1 MLVLESQ
8 KFDLNALFSFD
19 SLKLILIKLAKSQKA
34 LEDEIKTLQKNI
46 YQNDKININ
55 IKNDVIQ
62 NNDIEKN
69 DVKSIKEKN
78 NEEKEENNDINFNEK
93 ELNNYYKNNLFENEK
108 TNDIN
113 LVADN
118 EKIIQEKNAIKDNII
133 EKNNE
138 QDDNKNLIANTIN
151 NLKYSP
157 NIIQNI
163 PQNIDN
169 NNSNIN
175 TNQIEFSNIKI
186 KQSEISEKEKERE
199 KEREKEKY
207 QLNSNSFIS
216 PDFSKLIRE
225 QKELRARI
233 NSLEIKL
240 SSKEVQIHNIENKMK
255 NNSLEN
261 EFKFQA
267 IDEKIDKLNKKD
279 EEIMEKIEKLEVKTS
294 DMDIFSLFKDSGDG
308 NIDITK
314 VLVKSLEEKV
324 FRKFDLIDEKYKRDA
339 ANNMKLKT
347 NVENILPKMEQ
358 INREIERINEANKQ
372 FNEEINLSKKENEQK
387 INDNINE
394 IYEDMNKKIQEI
406 NSELDKNVKSKISN
420 MEKNVNNLISK
431 SNENNGLDFLK
442 LSLGNSVEPEK
453 IEILT
458 KKINDMRTKMNDM
471 ENSLKLYINS
481 KEIDS
486 IKNDIKD
493 LRLFLDKKI
502 TKDDLKELYNF
513 HLSAMDEITDI
524 KDRESIIH
532 DDLTKTV
539 KNLQNLQQRVES
551 LNGNISLLQNN
562 PDNENLKIIDF
573 NKYIDN
579 KKFSDTLKPILKE
592 FENINREIDSL
603 RRELSDSSSK
613 NSNSIK
619 SAINLIEDDVN
630 NKINELKKII
640 QKKYLEKLEYH
651 KGIKSLEIQLKSN
664 IEEKKKLDA
673 ESWLLAKK
681 PLNCFNCASCEAKI
695 KNDEYVPA
703 DYLAWK
709 KYPRGE
715 KIHRMG
721 QGFSHMLQ
729 MMTSEFI
736 KNIEKNEFGIDNE
749 PNSRNNNKNN
759 LNASPSYQLNEKQ
772 NINLMF
778 INNSNRDKEKERDD
792 SISFKKKT
800 KITLPKMGH
809 NSKNKIKLMDGDNL
823 PVSDDENNNDVIIS
837 DNNAMKERDIL
848 SPKILKITKKTK
860 LNLFDMNK
868 NKSLFKNLITSQG
881 GAFTSRE
888 KIKELE

>member
-157 NIIQNI
+157 NIVQNI

-186 KQSEISEKEKERE
+186 KQSEISEKE

-294 DMDIFSLFKDSGDG
+294 DMDIFSMFKDSGDG

-613 NSNSIK
+613 NSNNIK

-709 KYPRGE
+709 K
-715 KIHRMG
+715 
-721 QGFSHMLQ
+721 
-729 MMTSEFI
+729 
-736 KNIEKNEFGIDNE
+736 
-749 PNSRNNNKNN
+749 
-759 LNASPSYQLNEKQ
+759 
-772 NINLMF
+772 
-778 INNSNRDKEKERDD
+778 
-792 SISFKKKT
+792 
-800 KITLPKMGH
+800 
-809 NSKNKIKLMDGDNL
+809 
-823 PVSDDENNNDVIIS
+823 
-837 DNNAMKERDIL
+837 
-848 SPKILKITKKTK
+848 
-860 LNLFDMNK
+860 
-868 NKSLFKNLITSQG
+868 
-881 GAFTSRE
+881 
-888 KIKELE
+888 